1 MKLRS
6 LLKLRSVLSAG
17 LLAMSMCAG
26 AQTTVLIAPDAA
38 SKEDVKKLFDVM
50 SSREQM
56 SQMMQQLFAQMRSL
70 NRDQIKKRR
79 PDVTEA
85 ELATMDRESQ
95 DLIKNFPLEEMLS
108 DMIPVYQRHFTK
120 SEIDAL
126 TAFYSSPAGQKFIHE
141 MPAVTAETMR
151 AVYPRIQ
158 EEVDSALKRS
168 EEKTALPRTDS
179 PQK

>member
-1 MKLRS
+1 MKFKS
-6 LLKLRSVLSAG
+6 LLCICFIAS
-17 LLAMSMCAG
+17 SMCAG
-26 AQTTVLIAPDAA
+26 AQTTVAIAPDAA

-50 SSREQM
+50 ASREQI

-70 NRDQIKKRR
+70 SREQVKKRH
-79 PDVTEA
+79 PDVTE
-85 ELATMDRESQ
+85 EDLARMDRESA
-95 DLIKNFPLEEMLS
+95 DLIKNFPLDEMLS

-120 SEIDAL
+120 SEIEAL
-126 TAFYSSPAGQKFIHE
+126 IAFYASPAGQKFLHE

-158 EEVDSALKRS
+158 SEVEAVLKRA
-168 EEKTALPRTDS
+168 EEKSDS

>member
-1 MKLRS
+1 MRLKS
-6 LLKLRSVLSAG
+6 LLSACVLA
-17 LLAMSMCAG
+17 LSMCAG
-26 AQTTVLIAPDAA
+26 AQTTVSTAPDAA

-50 SSREQM
+50 ASREQM
-56 SQMMQQLFAQMRSL
+56 AQMMQQVFAQMQSL
-70 NRDQIKKRR
+70 SREQVKKRH

-85 ELATMDRESQ
+85 DLARLDRQSA
-95 DLIKNFPLEEMLS
+95 DLIKNFPLDEMLA
-108 DMIPVYQRHFTK
+108 DMVPVYQRHFTK

-126 TAFYSSPAGQKFIHE
+126 TTFYGSPAGQKFLHE

-158 EEVDSALKRS
+158 AEVDAALKRV
-168 EEKTALPRTDS
+168 EDKTDS